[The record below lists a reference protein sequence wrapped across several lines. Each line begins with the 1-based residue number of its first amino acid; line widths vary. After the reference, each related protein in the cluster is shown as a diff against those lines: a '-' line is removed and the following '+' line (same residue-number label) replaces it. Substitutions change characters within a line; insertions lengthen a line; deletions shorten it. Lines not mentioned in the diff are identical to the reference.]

1 MCGIVACQT
10 STPALGYL
18 LPALSRLEYR
28 GYDSAG
34 VAVQTVLGEVVRVRS
49 VGRLKALSRMVA
61 EVNGPDLDGVGI
73 GHTRWATHGL
83 VTETN
88 SHPHIDCTGEIHV
101 VHNGIIENADELR
114 AVLVAEGH
122 RMSTD
127 VDSETIAHLVEAAV
141 VTGVDLASAVSTAT
155 ARLRGSWAV
164 AVMRRGCREVV
175 VTAHHSPLLVGHG
188 AAGSFAASDVTA
200 LAGWV
205 EDVDVLENDDIAVL
219 RAAGIE
225 WRVRSTARGP
235 TPSRLATGFAIDDI
249 DLGDW
254 TDYMAKE
261 IAEQPLSVARTVDR
275 LGEGISDGSLWRGL
289 GLPHLER
296 VRFVACGT
304 SLNAASVLAR
314 LLTEW
319 QVPSALAPAS
329 ELDSVVSEAGALTI
343 ALSQSGETADVLR
356 ALERS
361 GDGPVLG
368 LTNVA
373 HSTLGRSADAV
384 LDLGAGP
391 EIGVAATKTFTAQV
405 VTGASV
411 LLSGLVDAGRLDK
424 RSSSNLV
431 NRLRELP
438 TRMAV
443 ADELARESCRE
454 IARSVADAP
463 GFLLVGRGRAVPYV
477 AEGALKL
484 KELTYRWAEHYAGG
498 ELKHGP
504 IALIEPGTPVIVLD
518 DGDPKLPGN
527 IAEVRARNARVL
539 CVGGADSDLP
549 YRRDEPTGEA
559 WGPLPAAVVLQHLAR
574 ELALVLGRDV
584 DKPRNL
590 AKSVTVE

>member
-10 STPALGYL
+10 TTPALDYL
-18 LPALSRLEYR
+18 LPALTRLEYR

-34 VAVQTVLGEVVRVRS
+34 VSVQTVHGEVVRLRS
-49 VGRLKALSRMVA
+49 VGRLVALARVVG
-61 EVNGPDLDGVGI
+61 EVSGPDLDGVGI

-83 VTETN
+83 VSETN
-88 SHPHIDCTGEIHV
+88 SHPHIDCSGEIHV

-114 AVLVAEGH
+114 TALVADGH

-127 VDSETIAHLVEAAV
+127 VDSETIAHLVEAALA
-141 VTGVDLASAVSTAT
+141 TGVDLASAVVRAT

-164 AVMRRGCREVV
+164 AVMRRGRREVV

-188 AAGSFAASDVTA
+188 DAGSFAASDATA

-205 EDVDVLENDDIAVL
+205 EDVDVLENDDVAVL
-219 RAAGIE
+219 RASGVE
-225 WRVRSTARGP
+225 WRVRKAGRGP
-235 TPSRLATGFAIDDI
+235 APSRLATGRVAEIE
-249 DLGDW
+249 LGASA
-254 TDYMAKE
+254 DYMAKE
-261 IAEQPLSVARTVDR
+261 IAEQPLVVARTVDR
-275 LGEGISDGSLWRGL
+275 LSEGISDGSLWRGL
-289 GLPHLER
+289 GLPSLER

-304 SLNAASVLAR
+304 SLNAAAVLAR
-314 LLTEW
+314 LLAEW
-319 QVPSALAPAS
+319 RVPAALAPAS
-329 ELDSVVSEAGALTI
+329 ELDSVVPENGSVTI

-356 ALERS
+356 ALERF
-361 GDGPVLG
+361 GDGPVLA

-384 LDLGAGP
+384 LELGAGP

-411 LLSGLVDAGRLDK
+411 LLSGLVDAGRLDELAS
-424 RSSSNLV
+424 RSIV
-431 NRLRELP
+431 NQLRDLP
-438 TRMAV
+438 KQLAV
-443 ADELARESCRE
+443 ADELAREHCRDT
-454 IARSVADAP
+454 AHTVADAP
-463 GFLLVGRGRAVPYV
+463 GFLLIGRGRAVPYV

-484 KELTYRWAEHYAGG
+484 KELTYRWAEHYAAG

-504 IALIEPGTPVIVLD
+504 IALIERGTPVIVLD

-527 IAEVRARNARVL
+527 IAEVRARQARVL
-539 CVGGADSDLP
+539 CVGGADSELP
-549 YRRDEPTGEA
+549 YRLDEPTGAA
-559 WGPLPAAVVLQHLAR
+559 WGPLPGAVVLQHLAR